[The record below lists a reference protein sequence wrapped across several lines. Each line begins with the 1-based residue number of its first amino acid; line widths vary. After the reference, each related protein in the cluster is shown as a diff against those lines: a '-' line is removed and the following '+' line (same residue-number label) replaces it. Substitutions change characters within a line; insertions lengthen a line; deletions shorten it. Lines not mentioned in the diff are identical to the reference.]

1 MSLQKWIY
9 HAEHEPKII
18 NVDEF
23 DTYNSGGWEDSPAKC
38 EGFTSIPS
46 IKQAIKDAA
55 KTGES
60 HGLSKKKAKNIAVHQ
75 TGQKIQKV
83 ADSVNEQINSKS
95 AIKKAKREI
104 EKKILKEFNEDVDL
118 RSFVG
123 YEGLRELQEYYKEL
137 KNGDNKSD

>member
-1 MSLQKWIY
+1 M
-9 HAEHEPKII
+9 
-18 NVDEF
+18 
-23 DTYNSGGWEDSPAKC
+23 
-38 EGFTSIPS
+38 
-46 IKQAIKDAA
+46 
-55 KTGES
+55 
-60 HGLSKKKAKNIAVHQ
+60 HQ